1 MASLSEF
8 CGVSRWAGSATGEG
22 VRVAFMLG
30 KKVVVSGFTPG
41 GEISRSAALAD
52 EGAVAGADEGD
63 ALVERLARTE
73 GAADLVDSRVE
84 GGFGLHACKSVSGF
98 GERIES
104 VREKQ
109 MTPIWACL

>member
-1 MASLSEF
+1 
-8 CGVSRWAGSATGEG
+8 
-22 VRVAFMLG
+22 MLG
-30 KKVVVSGFTPG
+30 KVVVVSGFTLG
-41 GEISRSAALAD
+41 GEVSRSAALAD

-73 GAADLVDSRVE
+73 GSADLVDSRVE
-84 GGFGLHACKSVSGF
+84 GGFGLHAWKSVSGF
-98 GERIES
+98 GGGIES